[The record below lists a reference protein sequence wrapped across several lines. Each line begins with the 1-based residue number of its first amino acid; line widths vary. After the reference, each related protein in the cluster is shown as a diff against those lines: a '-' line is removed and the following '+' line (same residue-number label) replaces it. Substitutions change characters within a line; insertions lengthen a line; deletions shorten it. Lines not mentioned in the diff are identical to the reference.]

1 MKKDVLKEP
10 EEVLDGAD
18 KLGEEVRKTR
28 GSLAD
33 KFTLPPFTVLN
44 AREGWWQKQ
53 KEAWID
59 LGIQSE
65 LGRGANVLERS
76 DMTSNVGF
84 YKLKRELEDELGRD
98 LTTEEAKIELLTR
111 GLIGMDSGAGREGNL
126 LGLSDSL
133 EQYRQ
138 RAGEYGTD
146 RLTPGGRGKNSVWTG
161 KGEAP
166 PNGYARG
173 DAKTYGSGSPGD
185 LSREFK
191 TRELKNTASLKTG
204 LVYGMTN
211 DPYRKEGEEEVSASG
226 CGTSIFDPVLCEL
239 AYRWF
244 SPLDGQVIDPFA
256 GGSVRGIV
264 AAKLGRKYWGC
275 DLARDQIVENERQ
288 ARRIIY
294 GTVPQYEIYDEKG
307 PVKDGQKKGTDD
319 RWFRVVRDDR
329 VPGGTKERACRIW
342 LEGLDAVSIA
352 YASPAQGFAQVA
364 LARVAR
370 DLGMSFHVFTARRN
384 EYHPRTLAA
393 VSYGAVLH
401 PVDPG
406 YLTNVEAKAKS
417 WTDANDT
424 LLLPFGL
431 DDPGFVKAMG
441 KVIRKSMDPPKEVW
455 CAAGSGTLARALQW
469 AWPDT
474 KVCAVAV
481 GREPV
486 VHFDTVLYKYDLPF
500 EKPARTVPPFP
511 SVQEYDAKAWEL
523 MVEHGSD
530 GAVFWNVA
538 CDSPP
543 ARWVVGDSQDQLR
556 YAPEA
561 DFIMTC
567 PPYFDLEQYSK
578 DPADLSNM
586 TWDGFRGAYAEI
598 IAQACDRL
606 RNDRFACVV
615 IGDVRGPD
623 GTYYDLPGYTTR
635 CFKAAGLQLYNEAI
649 LVTAVGSLA
658 VRAER
663 QFVLSG
669 KLGRTHQT
677 VLIYVKGDP
686 VKAMDAVSGLTKKER
701 QQLLEKQAEDRRKAQ
716 SSGWGD
722 KG

>member
-1 MKKDVLKEP
+1 MKQKDIFDNA
-10 EEVLDGAD
+10 EEELDGVAGFGVD
-18 KLGEEVRKTR
+18 APSGR

-33 KFTLPPFTVLN
+33 KFLLPPFSILN
-44 AREGWWQKQ
+44 AREGWWQNRKRLWV
-53 KEAWID
+53 EM
-59 LGIQSE
+59 GIQSE

-76 DMTSNVGF
+76 DMTSNISF
-84 YKLKRELEDELGRD
+84 YKLKRELEAELGKELSVDEAR
-98 LTTEEAKIELLTR
+98 EELMRRGKI
-111 GLIGMDSGAGREGNL
+111 GNL

-133 EQYRQ
+133 ERYRQ

-146 RLTPGGRGKNSVWTG
+146 KLTPGGRGKNSVWTG
-161 KGEAP
+161 KGQP
-166 PNGYARG
+166 PPDGYAKG
-173 DAKTYGSGSPGD
+173 DAETYGSGRPGD

-191 TRELKNTASLKTG
+191 RRNTASLKTG

-244 SPLDGQVIDPFA
+244 CPAGGQVVDPFA

-264 AAKLGRKYWGC
+264 AAKVGVKYWGC

-288 ARRIIY
+288 ARLLVY

-307 PVKDGQKKGTDD
+307 LVKDGQKKGTDD

-329 VPGGTKERACRIW
+329 VPGGTKERACRVW
-342 LEGLDAVSIA
+342 LESLGVTSVA

-370 DLGMSFHVFTARRN
+370 DLGIKFHLFTAKRKD
-384 EYHPRTLAA
+384 YHERTLAA

-406 YLTNVEAKAKS
+406 YLTNVQSKS
-417 WTDANDT
+417 KDWAEDT
-424 LLLPFGL
+424 GGHVLPFGL
-431 DDPGFVKAMG
+431 DDPAFVKAMG
-441 KVIRKSMDPPKEVW
+441 KVIRQSMDPPKEVW

-481 GREPV
+481 GKEPDV
-486 VHFDTVLYKYDLPF
+486 GSAVLYRYDREF

-523 MVEHGSD
+523 MQANGSD

-538 CDSPP
+538 CDDPP
-543 ARWVVGDSQDQLR
+543 VRWVVGDSRDQLY
-556 YAPEA
+556 YAPDA
-561 DFIMTC
+561 DFVFTC

-586 TWDGFRGAYAEI
+586 TWDDFRKAYADV
-598 IAQACDRL
+598 IAEASARL
-606 RNDRFACVV
+606 KEDRFACVV
-615 IGDVRGPD
+615 IGDVRRPD

-635 CFKAAGLQLYNEAI
+635 CFRAAGLQLYNEAI

-663 QFVLSG
+663 QFVMSG
-669 KLGRTHQT
+669 KLGKTHQN
-677 VLIYVKGDP
+677 VLVYVKGDP
-686 VKAMDAVSGLTKKER
+686 VKAMDAVSGMTKKER
-701 QQLLEKQAEDRRKAQ
+701 QDLLGKQAEDRVKAA
-716 SSGWGD
+716 SSKWGD
-722 KG
+722 DG